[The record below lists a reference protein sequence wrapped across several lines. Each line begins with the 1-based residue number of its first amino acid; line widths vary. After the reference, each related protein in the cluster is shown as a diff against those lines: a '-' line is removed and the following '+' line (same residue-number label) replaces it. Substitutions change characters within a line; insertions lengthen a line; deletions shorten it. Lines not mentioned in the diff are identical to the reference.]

1 MSSSTQVEQS
11 VRLLERASYESK
23 GNSQTLASSQIS
35 SEVHVTSVT
44 IARES
49 HDSSP
54 QGLKATASVLVSLSL
69 ASHKTCVSDISA
81 FQDALSVEIILSNR
95 SSDGGVSQPLH
106 AHRRGEVRR
115 TARTQSSCRMVEQH
129 SQTERLQAR
138 TKITFL

>member
-11 VRLLERASYESK
+11 VHPLERASYESK
-23 GNSQTLASSQIS
+23 GNSLTLAISQIS
-35 SEVHVTSVT
+35 SKVHVTSVT

-54 QGLKATASVLVSLSL
+54 QGLKATASPLSL
-69 ASHKTCVSDISA
+69 ASHRTCASDISTSH
-81 FQDALSVEIILSNR
+81 DALSVEIILSNR

-115 TARTQSSCRMVEQH
+115 TARTQSSCRMVEHH

-138 TKITFL
+138 TKIKFL